1 VTDQKNQ
8 ASTGN
13 ICTVRCF
20 NSAAAGPFGGCFA
33 VQQTDVTPNANTP
46 ETIKTA
52 QTLEGV
58 AAQIA
63 VNQVDLPAA
72 VKANQEATSET
83 QQGLFEANALLAIN
97 NLGQATGAAVAAAT
111 TVTTSA
117 KSKATAKAKAGKKG
131 QKGARAF
138 AA

>member
-1 VTDQKNQ
+1 MQSS

-33 VQQTDVTPNANTP
+33 VQQTDVTPNANSP
-46 ETIKTA
+46 ATIKTE

-58 AAQIA
+58 EAQIA

-72 VKANQEATSET
+72 VKAVQDAPTES
-83 QQGLFEANALLAIN
+83 QQGLFEANALLAVN
-97 NLGQATGAAVAAAT
+97 NLGQATGATAAAAT
-111 TVTTSA
+111 TATGIKGT
-117 KSKATAKAKAGKKG
+117 ATAKAKAGRKG

-138 AA
+138 IA